1 MPEQHSSESR
11 DLPGF
16 IRAHRSDIVE
26 SWAAITRPQLS
37 PQPSRKLSFEEFRD
51 GVPVALDLLVKF
63 LEHRKNLEQSSE
75 FDEATIHH
83 GHCRWKQGFN
93 LRDLIRDWGNLQRVV
108 LEWVNRFYQSGEA
121 SAKETLQHSR
131 VVELV
136 VSFFTE
142 AICSSVDYFDQHR
155 KGEAAR
161 LGRELERMRR
171 HFDRIGYLRKRT
183 HEIRGPLTAISAA
196 SSVLKA
202 DESESHH
209 GDLSDVGFILDESVA
224 SAMEVLDSLRD
235 LSQIDAGQ
243 VELSLESVDVAALL
257 REFLGGEGRPA
268 EEASGSGGFDLV
280 APESLEVEADA
291 AKLRKTFES
300 LLRIVR
306 AGGGNE
312 QAARGRLTLRPLEDG
327 WELQVSHDTPDTPGK
342 DEHESAEEEIDALML
357 GRLCEIQSAG
367 YKREK
372 SDSGRQSITLLFP
385 GRPET

>member
-1 MPEQHSSESR
+1 MPEQPSSESP

-63 LEHRKNLEQSSE
+63 LAHRKNLEQSSE

-121 SAKETLQHSR
+121 SAKETLQHSK

-142 AICSSVDYFDQHR
+142 AICSSVDYFDEHR

-161 LGRELERMRR
+161 LGRELERMRG
-171 HFDRIGYLRKRT
+171 HFERIDDMRKRT
-183 HEIRGPLTAISAA
+183 LRNLSHEMRSPLTAISAA

-202 DESESHH
+202 DESESTTM
-209 GDLSDVGFILDESVA
+209 S
-224 SAMEVLDSLRD
+224 
-235 LSQIDAGQ
+235 
-243 VELSLESVDVAALL
+243 
-257 REFLGGEGRPA
+257 
-268 EEASGSGGFDLV
+268 
-280 APESLEVEADA
+280 
-291 AKLRKTFES
+291 
-300 LLRIVR
+300 
-306 AGGGNE
+306 
-312 QAARGRLTLRPLEDG
+312 
-327 WELQVSHDTPDTPGK
+327 
-342 DEHESAEEEIDALML
+342 
-357 GRLCEIQSAG
+357 
-367 YKREK
+367 
-372 SDSGRQSITLLFP
+372 
-385 GRPET
+385 